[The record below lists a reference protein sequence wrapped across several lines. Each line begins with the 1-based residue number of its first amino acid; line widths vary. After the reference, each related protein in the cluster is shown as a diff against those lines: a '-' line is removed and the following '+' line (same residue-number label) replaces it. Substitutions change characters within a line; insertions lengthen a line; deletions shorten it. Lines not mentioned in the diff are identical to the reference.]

1 MDFGVWVKGEV
12 FGGRDEGRRYS
23 VDGQIPRLYLISN
36 QQNKPIQQMG
46 TLSDTAWEWNLQW
59 RRFLLESETIMGANF
74 LEDLQDL
81 SNDPNHQDQW
91 IWKGDASG
99 RYIVGSAYKL
109 LDSDARDKNQDGA
122 FRELWKLKIPAKA
135 AFFAWRLLRDRL
147 PTKNNL

>member
-46 TLSDTAWEWNLQW
+46 TLSDAAWEWNLQW
-59 RRFLLESETIMGANF
+59 RRFLLESETVMGANF

-81 SNDPNHQDQW
+81 SIDPNHQD
-91 IWKGDASG
+91 
-99 RYIVGSAYKL
+99 
-109 LDSDARDKNQDGA
+109 
-122 FRELWKLKIPAKA
+122 
-135 AFFAWRLLRDRL
+135 
-147 PTKNNL
+147 